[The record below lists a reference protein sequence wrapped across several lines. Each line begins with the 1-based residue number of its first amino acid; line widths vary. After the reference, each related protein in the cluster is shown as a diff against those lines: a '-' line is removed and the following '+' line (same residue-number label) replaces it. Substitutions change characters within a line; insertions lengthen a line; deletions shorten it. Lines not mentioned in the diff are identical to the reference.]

1 MRPAALRD
9 AFILGFSLS
18 PLPEPKAGYGS
29 PLTQLWIDPAMML
42 SEYLKPALSVVFV
55 AALGGG
61 WYWFEHRPRAEEKET
76 PNKALVIVAK
86 ATNACF
92 SDLVRVTGFIV
103 PRREAVVGVDQEGSK
118 VSDLLVREGEM
129 VTENQELARLTPP
142 PAQLGASSGRPAP
155 PTSLRAPAAGLV
167 TQVNTIVGAPASPQA
182 GPMFRI
188 SVNNEIELDTEVP
201 SIHMLKLN
209 PGAPVRI
216 SRDGAPDLVGRVRL
230 VSPQIDRTTQLGH
243 IRISLTNNP
252 SLKVGMFVR
261 ASIDAKRSCGVA
273 IPRTAIDHLTVQV
286 VKGNTVETRKVR
298 VGLVS
303 DTSTEI
309 LEGLDVGEIVVA
321 DAGSSLHDGD
331 QIKTMFAE
339 ELDRTRVR

>member
-1 MRPAALRD
+1 M
-9 AFILGFSLS
+9 
-18 PLPEPKAGYGS
+18 K
-29 PLTQLWIDPAMML
+29 L
-42 SEYLKPALSVVFV
+42 SEYLKPAIGVTVVV
-55 AALGGG
+55 ALGAGY
-61 WYWFEHRPRAEEKET
+61 YWFEHRPRPEEKEIPT
-76 PNKALVIVAK
+76 NALVIVTK
-86 ATNACF
+86 TTNACF

-103 PRREAVVGVDQEGSK
+103 PRREAVVGVDHEGSR
-118 VSDLLVREGEM
+118 VTEVLVREGDM
-129 VTENQELARLTPP
+129 VNDNQELARLTPP
-142 PAQLGASSGRPAP
+142 PPQAQGGAQGAGRA

-167 TQVNTIVGAPASPQA
+167 TEVRTIAGAPASAQA

-188 SVNNEIELDTEVP
+188 SVKNEIELDAEVP
-201 SIHMLKLN
+201 AIHMLKLN
-209 PGAPVRI
+209 PGASARV
-216 SRDGAPDLVGRVRL
+216 SRDNVPDLIGRVRL
-230 VSPQIDRTTQLGH
+230 VSPQIDRATQLGH

-252 SLKVGMFVR
+252 SLKIGMFAR

-273 IPRTAIDHLTVQV
+273 VPRTAIDHSTVQV
-286 VKGNTVETRKVR
+286 VKGNTVETRKVK

-303 DTSTEI
+303 DTSMEI

>member
-1 MRPAALRD
+1 M
-9 AFILGFSLS
+9 
-18 PLPEPKAGYGS
+18 
-29 PLTQLWIDPAMML
+29 TL
-42 SEYLKPALSVVFV
+42 SEYFKPALAVAVFAV
-55 AALGGG
+55 LGGV
-61 WYWFEHRPRAEEKET
+61 WYWFEHRSRPEEKDT
-76 PNKALVIVAK
+76 PSNALVIVTK
-86 ATNACF
+86 STNACF
-92 SDLVRVTGFIV
+92 SDLVRVTGFVV

-118 VSDLLVREGEM
+118 VADLLVREGEM
-129 VTENQELARLTPP
+129 VTENQELARLTTP
-142 PAQLGASSGRPAP
+142 PAQPGVPGGGSRPA
-155 PTSLRAPAAGLV
+155 SLRAPAAGLL

-188 SVNNEIELDTEVP
+188 SVNNEVDLDAEVP
-201 SIHMLKLN
+201 AVHMMKLN
-209 PGAPVRI
+209 PGATVRI
-216 SRDGAPDLVGRVRL
+216 SRDNGPDIVGRVRL

-243 IRISLTNNP
+243 VRITLTNNP
-252 SLKVGMFVR
+252 SLKIGMFAQ

-286 VKGNTVETRKVR
+286 VKGNTVETRRVR

-339 ELDRTRVR
+339 ELDRTRAR

>member
-1 MRPAALRD
+1 M
-9 AFILGFSLS
+9 
-18 PLPEPKAGYGS
+18 
-29 PLTQLWIDPAMML
+29 TL
-42 SEYLKPALSVVFV
+42 SEYFKPALAVAVF
-55 AALGGG
+55 AMLGGA
-61 WYWFEHRPRAEEKET
+61 WYWFEHRSRPEEKDT
-76 PNKALVIVAK
+76 PGNALVIVTK
-86 ATNACF
+86 STNACF
-92 SDLVRVTGFIV
+92 SDLVRVTGFVV

-118 VSDLLVREGEM
+118 VADLLVREGEM
-129 VTENQELARLTPP
+129 VTENQELARLTTP
-142 PAQLGASSGRPAP
+142 PAQPGAPGAGSRPA
-155 PTSLRAPAAGLV
+155 SLRAPAAGLL

-188 SVNNEIELDTEVP
+188 AVNNEVDLDAEVP
-201 SIHMLKLN
+201 AVHMMKLN
-209 PGAPVRI
+209 PGATVRI
-216 SRDGAPDLVGRVRL
+216 SRDNGPDIVGRVRL

-243 IRISLTNNP
+243 VRITLTNNP
-252 SLKVGMFVR
+252 SLKIGMFAQ

-286 VKGNTVETRKVR
+286 VKGNIVETRRVR

>member
-1 MRPAALRD
+1 MM
-9 AFILGFSLS
+9 FS
-18 PLPEPKAGYGS
+18 
-29 PLTQLWIDPAMML
+29 D
-42 SEYLKPALSVVFV
+42 YLKPVLAV
-55 AALGGG
+55 ACFAVLGGA
-61 WYWFEHRPRAEEKET
+61 WYWFEHRSPSEEKET
-76 PNKALVIVAK
+76 PGTALVIVAK

-103 PRREAVVGVDQEGSK
+103 PRREAVVGVDQEGAR
-118 VSDLLVREGEM
+118 VSDVMVHEGEM
-129 VTENQELARLTPP
+129 VTDNQELARLTAL
-142 PAQLGASSGRPAP
+142 PAQPGAPGTGSRLAP
-155 PTSLRAPAAGLV
+155 PTSLRAPAAGLL
-167 TQVNTIVGAPASPQA
+167 TQVNTTVGAPASPQA

-188 SVNNEIELDTEVP
+188 AVNNDIDLDAEVP
-201 SIHMLKLN
+201 AVHMMKLN
-209 PGAPVRI
+209 PGATVRI
-216 SRDGAPDLVGRVRL
+216 SRDNAPDVVGRVRL

-243 IRISLTNNP
+243 VRITLTSHP
-252 SLKVGMFVR
+252 SLKIGMFAQ

-286 VKGNTVETRKVR
+286 VKGNTVETRNVR

-331 QIKTMFAE
+331 KIKTMFAE
-339 ELDRTRVR
+339 DLDRTRVR

>member
-1 MRPAALRD
+1 MKPSGYTQP
-9 AFILGFSLS
+9 ISL
-18 PLPEPKAGYGS
+18 
-29 PLTQLWIDPAMML
+29 
-42 SEYLKPALSVVFV
+42 VVFV
-55 AALGGG
+55 VAMVGGLY
-61 WYWFEHRPRAEEKET
+61 WYENRPDPDEKET
-76 PNKALVIVAK
+76 PNNAHVIVTK
-86 ATNACF
+86 STNACF
-92 SDLVRVTGFIV
+92 SDLVRGTGFIV

-118 VSDLLVREGEM
+118 VTDVLVREGDI
-129 VTENQELARLTPP
+129 VTDNQELARLTAPP
-142 PAQLGASSGRPAP
+142 SQPGAPAGSRTG
-155 PTSLRAPAAGLV
+155 PTSLRAPGPGLV
-167 TQVNTIVGAPASPQA
+167 TEVRTAAGAPASPQA

-188 SVNNEIELDTEVP
+188 AINNEIELDAQVP
-201 SIHMLKLN
+201 SVNLLKLN
-209 PGAPVRI
+209 PGATARI
-216 SRDGAPDLVGRVRL
+216 SRDNAPDLVGRVRQI
-230 VSPQIDRTTQLGH
+230 SPQIDRETQLGH
-243 IRISLTNNP
+243 VRITLTNNP
-252 SLKVGMFVR
+252 ALKVGTFAR
-261 ASIDAKRSCGVA
+261 ANIDAKRSCGVA